1 MAVNTLLHF
10 FLTLLTSS
18 LFQDVL
24 PQCSL
29 VVKIRFTTCPGREL
43 ESDLSRT
50 ICRNS
55 PGSSN
60 CPTGVPQWLSVGCPE
75 DILAH
80 RLYIPGNSRKWA
92 TEWGHAIPT
101 TILQRWSKN
110 NQERPFCVCHGGWS
124 LEETLALWAATF
136 LSNTHGEALGSLLMC
151 SNCLHVTLI
160 TPNPGTS
167 EVLDF
172 PYFTPQ
178 NPESD
183 NLSPA

>member
-29 VVKIRFTTCPGREL
+29 VVKIRFTTCQVGNWKVTSQGQYAETLQGHPIAPLEFPNGFLWGVLRKFWYIDWSFLVTPGSGQLSEGTLFLPPSFR
-43 ESDLSRT
+43 SDLKITR
-50 ICRNS
+50 R
-55 PGSSN
+55 G
-60 CPTGVPQWLSVGCPE
+60 L
-75 DILAH
+75 
-80 RLYIPGNSRKWA
+80 
-92 TEWGHAIPT
+92 
-101 TILQRWSKN
+101 
-110 NQERPFCVCHGGWS
+110 FCVCHGGWS

-160 TPNPGTS
+160 TPNLGTS